1 MQKVELRFGVSA
13 KWDIAYEGQF
23 QSWESCG
30 LPTSRGLASDVR
42 AAMSQPIDFPPIEK
56 AIVEGD
62 RVAVVIDPLLPSM
75 AELTAACVQ
84 YLLDAGVQAGQLVVV
99 LAGHESADAK
109 LLQDALRPL
118 LGEAVEIELHDAD
131 DDSKIA
137 YVAANEDSDPI
148 YINRTV
154 VDADV
159 ILPITC
165 ARGQST
171 LDYMGAYSVFPLL
184 SNRATRGQFY
194 ALDKLDAAEEYHRLT
209 AWADQAAWWVGMMAT
224 IQAIPAADDSVACV
238 IAGSTNAVEEEA
250 QKLMSTAWRIEDRPA
265 EIVVALLEGRQAQ
278 QSWEN
283 LARALHTAKQVVA
296 PGGSIV
302 LCTEITKGP
311 GAGLQK
317 LRNIH
322 SSPDKI
328 ARKLSHETAD
338 DALAA
343 AVILETTKNYHVYLV
358 SHLKPRWSKASA
370 WESSKTRLSFSIFAN
385 SMPPAPCSD
394 PLNIA
399 LSSRK
404 RDPS

>member
-1 MQKVELRFGVSA
+1 MQKVELRFGVST
-13 KWDIAYEGQF
+13 KWEFEYDGQF
-23 QSWESCG
+23 HSWESCG
-30 LPTSRGLASDVR
+30 LPTTQGLTTEVR
-42 AAMSQPIDFPPIEK
+42 AALADPIDFPPIEK

-75 AELTAACVQ
+75 ADLTLACVE
-84 YLLDAGVQAGQLVVV
+84 YLMDTGVKPEQLVLV
-99 LAGHESADAK
+99 LAGHESADAE
-109 LLQDALRPL
+109 LLRAALLPT
-118 LGEAVEIELHDAD
+118 LGDTVEIELHDAD

-165 ARGQST
+165 ARGEST

-194 ALDKLDAAEEYHRLT
+194 ALSKLDASEEHRKLT

-224 IQAIPAADDSVACV
+224 IQVIPAADDSVARV
-238 IAGSTNAVEEEA
+238 IAGSTNAVELEA
-250 QKLMSTAWRIEDRPA
+250 QKLMATAWQVADEPA
-265 EIVVALLEGRQAQ
+265 EIVVALLEGRQSQ

-283 LARALHTAKQVVA
+283 LARALHTAKQMVA

-302 LCTEITKGP
+302 LCTEIAKSP

-317 LRNIH
+317 LRSVH
-322 SSPDKI
+322 SSPDSI

-343 AVILETTKNYHVYLV
+343 AVILEATKNYHVYLV
-358 SHLKPRWSKASA
+358 SNLKPAVVEGLGMGVIESASQLQHLCQQHA
-370 WESSKTRLSFSIFAN
+370 TCAVLGSAQHRFI
-385 SMPPAPCSD
+385 
-394 PLNIA
+394 
-399 LSSRK
+399 
-404 RDPS
+404 

>member
-1 MQKVELRFGVSA
+1 MQKVELRFGVST
-13 KWDIAYEGQF
+13 KWDIEYGGAFRAWEG
-23 QSWESCG
+23 CG
-30 LPTSRGLASDVR
+30 LPTSSQLSVDVR
-42 AAMSQPIDFPPIEK
+42 AAMAEPIEFPSIEL

-62 RVAVVIDPLLPSM
+62 RVALVIDPLLPAM
-75 AELTAACVQ
+75 ADLTAACVK
-84 YLLDAGVQAGQLVVV
+84 YLLDAGVQPEQMVLV
-99 LAGHESADAK
+99 LAGHEAEDAV
-109 LLQDALRPL
+109 LLRTALQPL

-165 ARGQST
+165 ARGHST
-171 LDYMGAYSVFPLL
+171 LDYMGAYTVFPLL

-194 ALDKLDAAEEYHRLT
+194 ALDKLDVADEHQRLT

-224 IQAIPAADDSVACV
+224 IQVIPAADDAVARV
-238 IAGSTNAVEEEA
+238 IAGSTLAVEDEA
-250 QKLMSTAWRIEDRPA
+250 QKLMEIAWQVANEPA
-265 EIVVALLEGRQAQ
+265 EIVVALLEGRQSQ

-283 LARALHTAKQVVA
+283 LARALHTAKQLVT

-302 LCTEITKGP
+302 LCTAITKGP

-317 LRNIH
+317 LRNVH

-328 ARKLSHETAD
+328 AKKLSHETAD

-358 SHLKPRWSKASA
+358 SNLKPEVVEGLGMGVIQDASQLQHLCQQHA
-370 WESSKTRLSFSIFAN
+370 SCMVLGSAQHRFVLA
-385 SMPPAPCSD
+385 
-394 PLNIA
+394 
-399 LSSRK
+399 
-404 RDPS
+404 